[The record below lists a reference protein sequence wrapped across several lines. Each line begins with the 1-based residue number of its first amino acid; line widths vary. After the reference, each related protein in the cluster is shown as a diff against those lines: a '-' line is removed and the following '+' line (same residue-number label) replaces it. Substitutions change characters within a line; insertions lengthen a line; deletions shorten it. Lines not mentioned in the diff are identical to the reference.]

1 MIALAWLVPGA
12 AHLMLGQV
20 RKGVVFFAA
29 LMALFI
35 FGLTFRGQLV
45 PVQLG
50 EPLALLM
57 ALAEWGIGVPR
68 LLAPLLGFG
77 AGQVTAATYEYGNT
91 FLISAGLLNALVAL
105 DAGDVAAGRKSR

>member
-1 MIALAWLVPGA
+1 MVSPPKDAPSRMPASPSQETTSGAAAMIALAWLVPGA

-29 LMALFI
+29 LMALFV

-77 AGQVTAATYEYGNT
+77 AGQVT
-91 FLISAGLLNALVAL
+91 
-105 DAGDVAAGRKSR
+105 

>member
-1 MIALAWLVPGA
+1 MVSPTKDASSRVPASESRETTSAAAMIALAWLVPGA

-29 LMALFI
+29 LMALFV

-77 AGQVTAATYEYGNT
+77 AGQVTAATY
-91 FLISAGLLNALVAL
+91 
-105 DAGDVAAGRKSR
+105 